1 MSNFD
6 TNLKIGFPPIGTKRP
21 LCAVAGM
28 STLQDP
34 GHLGMVGTIDACMSA
49 SHPIEFWP
57 RTNNGRDMGIIFTF
71 FVWGILLQKRAQTV
85 TKLFLQK
92 F

>member
-34 GHLGMVGTIDACMSA
+34 GHLGMVGTLDA
-49 SHPIEFWP
+49 
-57 RTNNGRDMGIIFTF
+57 
-71 FVWGILLQKRAQTV
+71 
-85 TKLFLQK
+85 
-92 F
+92 